1 MLQNFKSLQPF
12 LKSFLQTKYQFL
24 MNLIK
29 RNNKSMIISKIIL
42 ENKKRLL
49 TFSEIFDYWDD
60 YVYYYDNRAARRL
73 TMTVDVTF

>member
-1 MLQNFKSLQPF
+1 
-12 LKSFLQTKYQFL
+12 

-29 RNNKSMIISKIIL
+29 KKNNKSMIISKIIL